1 VDVRGTERYGRPME
15 IVVVIVVIV
24 VAVVVLAMSPMTRR
38 TGNAVEHEARQH
50 ADVDRQFK
58 RPPNQGDLL

>member
-1 VDVRGTERYGRPME
+1 MDGREPQRYGRPME
-15 IVVVIVVIV
+15 IAIVIAVIV
-24 VAVVVLAMSPMTRR
+24 VAVAALAMSPMTRR
-38 TGNAVEHEARQH
+38 TGDAVELEARQH